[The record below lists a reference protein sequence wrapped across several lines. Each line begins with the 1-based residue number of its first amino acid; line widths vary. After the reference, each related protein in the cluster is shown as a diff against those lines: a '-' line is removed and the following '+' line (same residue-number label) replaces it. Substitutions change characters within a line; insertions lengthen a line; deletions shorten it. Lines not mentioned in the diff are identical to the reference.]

1 MEPEICMGILKA
13 LSVKMC
19 SKCPST
25 ALGYSMVR
33 IAHLDDAFPEIPVSP
48 LEGQSLWQK
57 RKGGKKNEKRID
69 VNHFLFA

>member
-1 MEPEICMGILKA
+1 MGILKS

-33 IAHLDDAFPEIPVSP
+33 IARLDDAFPEIPVLETSP
-48 LEGQSLWQK
+48 LEGQSLWK
-57 RKGGKKNEKRID
+57 KGKEEKKNEKRID